1 MRIIAIILGITLF
14 FTSCNT
20 TSSNDKQGKT
30 KKESSQAA
38 TPSKSGE
45 IVVER
50 NPERMENAEKV
61 LLRFNPKVGYKKYM
75 TMKMITEVMDQASE
89 ITMVMSQKFNKIS
102 NNGEV
107 DSEVSYTDF
116 NMEMMG
122 RKISLEDSPELK
134 AIAKSKAYI
143 RFNDRGEIL
152 DVKSDN
158 KELAK
163 QIKQTS
169 SSMFMATYPKQ
180 ELFVGDRWK
189 TNQTMATGGME
200 GDFIS
205 TYTLKEI
212 NDKTIIID
220 MKSNGKGTSSSMKV
234 SFDLSGTLTIDRATG
249 YPLKADIIQNFRIPQ
264 GKGTN
269 TISISVD

>member
-1 MRIIAIILGITLF
+1 MRTIAIILGITLF
-14 FTSCNT
+14 LMSCNT

-30 KKESSQAA
+30 KKASSQAA
-38 TPSKSGE
+38 TPPKPGE

-61 LLRFNPKVGYKKYM
+61 LLRFNPKVGSKKYM
-75 TMKMITEVMDQASE
+75 TMKMITDVMGQSSE

-107 DSEVSYTDF
+107 DSEVRYTDF
-116 NMEMMG
+116 TMDMMG
-122 RKISLEDSPELK
+122 RKISLDDSPELQ
-134 AIAKSKAYI
+134 AIAKSKANI

-158 KELAK
+158 RELAN

-180 ELFVGDRWK
+180 ELFIGDRWK

-220 MKSNGKGTSSSMKV
+220 MKSNGKGTSSSVKV
-234 SFDLSGTLTIDRATG
+234 AFDLSGTLTVDRATG
-249 YPLKADIIQNFRIPQ
+249 YPLKAHILQNFKIPQ

-269 TISISVD
+269 TISITVD